1 MTNMAILEEQ
11 PVIHFNLYPPLG
23 PEDWEYTFAVAQVRT
38 LEEKMLSIAFLTEM
52 TNASGFEAAVE
63 MLGGTEYAISSSA
76 GFEEIEQLLCG
87 IRGEV
92 RDLFKQLTA
101 NERVVEFMMAR
112 TDFANMRLAIRRL
125 VLEKPLGM
133 DYCDSG
139 NISVD
144 EFEQVFEQEDYST
157 LPVYLQEGVDAGV
170 LGYYKNKNVRD
181 IDIAIDKAE
190 AQCQLEN
197 AKEIGSVFLLELQK
211 MYIDL
216 NNIRTM
222 LRVKF
227 TQSEDTDVFM
237 PGGYMAPARFIGC
250 MDVGYETIPQAF
262 LTTPYGHIVEA
273 GAGYLRKENSFLKL
287 EAACDEHLLGFLK
300 TTREITAGYQPIIAY
315 LLAKEHEIR
324 MVRMLLT
331 AKRNS
336 LEPGLILDRLVA

>member
-1 MTNMAILEEQ
+1 MAILEEQ

-23 PEDWEYTFAVAQVRT
+23 PEDWEYTYAVAQVVT
-38 LEEKMLSIAFLTEM
+38 LEEKMLSLGFLTEIA
-52 TNASGFEAAVE
+52 NASGFKAAIE
-63 MLGGTEYAISSSA
+63 MLSGTEYAISPSA

-87 IRGEV
+87 IRGDV
-92 RDLFKQLTA
+92 RDLFKQL
-101 NERVVEFMMAR
+101 VFDKKIVEFMTAR
-112 TDFANMRLAIRRL
+112 TDFANMRLVIRRL
-125 VLEKPLGM
+125 VQEKPLGT
-133 DYCDSG
+133 DYCDGG
-139 NISVD
+139 NIGVD

-190 AQCQLEN
+190 AQCQIEN
-197 AKEIGSVFLLELQK
+197 AKKIGSIFLLELQK

-222 LRVKF
+222 LRIKF
-227 TQSEDTDVFM
+227 ARSEDTDVFM
-237 PGGYMAPARFIGC
+237 PGGYIDAARLIQC
-250 MDVGYETIPQAF
+250 IDIGYETIPQAF

-287 EAACDEHLLGFLK
+287 EAACDEHLLEFLK